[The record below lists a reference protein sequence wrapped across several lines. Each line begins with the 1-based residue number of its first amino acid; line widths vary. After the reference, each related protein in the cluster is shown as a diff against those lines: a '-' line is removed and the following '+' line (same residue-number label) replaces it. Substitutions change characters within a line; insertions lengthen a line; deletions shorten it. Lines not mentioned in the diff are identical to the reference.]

1 MAVNELDARTRAVEK
16 MKADQGKEVEAYNAA
31 ENQLL
36 AIRNEQK
43 QNIAAA
49 RLEAAA
55 AQQQNATVAQ
65 AAELVGSSSG
75 ATVQAPV
82 NAATQGVLGK
92 YGLRGPTV
100 TKTASTQKSANTQQI
115 TKQNIVIN
123 NYNTTNNSTVN
134 NTTTNVPN
142 TGPVQGRPVVVNR
155 DDTGRFKV
163 WVNNVIAR
171 QNEQAAIRDREY
183 QRRES
188 ELSRS
193 ANKMTRKLEAVSSTI
208 SRSLDPRR
216 INNSTQSQ
224 LKTMFRLMGLG
235 VIVAKWPV
243 LIHTIQ
249 SIEHVISK
257 GLKYL
262 GLKDHENGEET
273 GLLRDLKYIFLGKNR
288 ADNFEGGFIDLLKEF
303 FTGDGGVI
311 DTFKKKISLWMEY
324 TGKAISAI
332 RPPETSILH
341 PVDSMKNIALY
352 LGQVIST
359 IFQGPGGALKNAAK
373 VARAEGTEKMTNDSD
388 LIHKTKAK
396 AQGGGT
402 ISYGDAIS
410 VSSNDP
416 DIGTYGKY
424 KVQKEDLTAKGE
436 LVNNLGA
443 SLRQSAYIGQNL
455 LVGTG
460 TGVGNEEAGI
470 NVSGILEGLDRLN
483 KTAAKN
489 KTAIVDP
496 KFIEALEKLGVD
508 IKDRVK
514 DKAKEYGY
522 VALKKTEDEKAQE
535 FAQNKGLANTVG
547 AISGT
552 AAGISA
558 TMLTTAFGNPAALA
572 TGALTAEKVNEL
584 ATEWTQK
591 LASSEYT
598 YRLVPKGRYDEKSYL
613 KFKDLKGADK
623 QFETYYELSK
633 EDMDYIKT
641 KLGELTGR
649 GEEFSYDATDV
660 ESTKAMANYVLK
672 MNPKRKLDVSY
683 TSGLQKIAEVEGEY
697 SNYLAEQKAIDEQ
710 SMMNGALSRAGEVVN
725 EIKGEI
731 EEEMVDLEDDENTL
745 DGRPGD
751 VSTPGQTTTLAST
764 VTPEAS
770 TAVTEQVT
778 WDVDKAIQTVQNNAG
793 TASKKKCLRYV
804 ANAIDS
810 GFGVNWGIN
819 NALSAVKDSNFVG
832 VHLSEAKNTG
842 PQLLGLGFK
851 KIDNNTP
858 WQKGDIH
865 VYQPKNKEKAGHI
878 EIFDGTK
885 WVSDFNQKNPG
896 FKWGTYSAMDTYR
909 WKGLLNGEIINN
921 DLLIAD
927 SDEHPSDGVENDGT
941 IENGMIAAVSSTAA
955 AGLNGQTMPKVE
967 GMYGM
972 YWDPALQS
980 YVLDDG
986 ALTTP
991 ERVEPAGIDIAG
1003 STMTGTGLG
1012 NVAANLALTDT
1023 HLMGPSSHRDEK
1035 ILNDLLAVNQLGT
1048 QVSAGIAD
1056 GITVLNNNMASMMSV
1071 VAEMKGPA
1079 SRRAAASFQQ
1089 NDGFI
1094 S

>member
-92 YGLRGPTV
+92 YGLQGPTV

-183 QRRES
+183 QKRES
-188 ELSRS
+188 DLSRS
-193 ANKMTRKLEAVSSTI
+193 ANKMTRKLEAISSTI

-224 LKTMFRLMGLG
+224 LKTIFRLMGLG

-243 LIHTIQ
+243 LLHTIQ

-257 GLKYL
+257 GLTYL
-262 GLKDHENGEET
+262 GFKDNQSGKET
-273 GLLRDLKYIFLGKNR
+273 GLLRDLKYIFLGKDR
-288 ADNFEGGFIDLLKEF
+288 ADNFKGGFIDLLKEF

-324 TGKAISAI
+324 TGKAVSAI
-332 RPPETSILH
+332 RPPETSFLH

-373 VARAEGTEKMTNDSD
+373 IARAEGTEKMTNESD
-388 LIHKTKAK
+388 LIHKTKSKAK
-396 AQGGGT
+396 GGGT

-410 VSSNDP
+410 VSSNDAN
-416 DIGTYGKY
+416 IGTNGKY
-424 KVQKEDLTAKGE
+424 KVQKEDLTDKGE

-443 SLRQSAYIGQNL
+443 SLRQSAYIGQNIL
-455 LVGTG
+455 DGRG
-460 TGVGNEEAGI
+460 TGVGNEKAGI

-483 KTAAKN
+483 KTASKN

-496 KFIEALEKLGVD
+496 RFIQALEKLGVG

-522 VALKKTEDEKAQE
+522 VALKKTDDEKAQE
-535 FAQNKGLANTVG
+535 FAQNKGIANTVG

-558 TMLTTAFGNPAALA
+558 SMLTAAFGNVGALA
-572 TGALTAEKVNEL
+572 TGVLTAEKVNEL
-584 ATEWTQK
+584 AKEWTQK

-598 YRLVPKGRYDEKSYL
+598 YRLVPKGRYNEDSYL
-613 KFKDLKGADK
+613 KFTDPQTNKEKK
-623 QFETYYELSK
+623 YEVYYELSK
-633 EDMDYIKT
+633 EDMNFIKS

-649 GEEFSYDATDV
+649 GEEFSYDAADV
-660 ESTKAMANYVLK
+660 ETTKAMANYVLK
-672 MNPKRKLDVSY
+672 MNPGRELDESY
-683 TSGLQKIAEVEGEY
+683 TSGMQKIAEVEGEY

-725 EIKGEI
+725 EIKNEVK
-731 EEEMVDLEDDENTL
+731 EEMVSLEDDENTL
-745 DGRPGD
+745 DGRPVD
-751 VSTPGQTTTLAST
+751 VSTPGQTTTL
-764 VTPEAS
+764 TPTETPTAS

-778 WDVDKAIQTVQNNAG
+778 WNVDKAIQTVQNNAG
-793 TASKKKCLRYV
+793 NKSKKKCLRYV

-810 GFGVNWGIN
+810 GFGINWGIN
-819 NALSAVKDSNFVG
+819 NALSAVNDSNFVG
-832 VHLSEAKNTG
+832 VHLAEAKYTG

-878 EIFDGTK
+878 EIFDGTR
-885 WVSDFNQKNPG
+885 WVSDFYQKNPG
-896 FKWGTYSAMDTYR
+896 FRWGTYSAMDTYR
-909 WKGLLNGEIINN
+909 WKGLLNGEIIN
-921 DLLIAD
+921 DDSLIAD
-927 SDEHPSDGVENDGT
+927 SDEHLSDGAENDGT
-941 IENGMIAAVSSTAA
+941 GTIIPSTEFAD
-955 AGLNGQTMPKVE
+955 LNGQTMPEVD
-967 GMYGM
+967 GM
-972 YWDPALQS
+972 YWDPELQS
-980 YVLDDG
+980 YL
-986 ALTTP
+986 P
-991 ERVEPAGIDIAG
+991 NEEPLFTAKRIEPTSIDIAG
-1003 STMTGTGLG
+1003 STNMTETGK
-1012 NVAANLALTDT
+1012 VAANLALTDT
-1023 HLMGPSSHRDEK
+1023 HLMDPSSHKDDK
-1035 ILNDLLAVNQLGT
+1035 ILKDLLAVSQLGT
-1048 QVSAGIAD
+1048 QVNAGIAD
-1056 GITVLNNNMASMMSV
+1056 GITVLNNNMASMISV
-1071 VAEMKGPA
+1071 VAEMRGQ
-1079 SRRAAASFQQ
+1079 SNRRAATSYQQ
-1089 NDGFI
+1089 NDVFI

>member
-262 GLKDHENGEET
+262 GLKDHEDGEET
-273 GLLRDLKYIFLGKNR
+273 GLLRDLKYIFLGKSR

-303 FTGDGGVI
+303 FTRDGGVI

-373 VARAEGTEKMTNDSD
+373 VARAEGTEKMTNESE
-388 LIHKTKAK
+388 LIHKTKGK

-410 VSSNDP
+410 VVNDA
-416 DIGTYGKY
+416 DVGTSGKY
-424 KVQKEDLTAKGE
+424 KVQREDLTDKGE

-460 TGVGNEEAGI
+460 TGVGNEKAGI

-496 KFIEALEKLGVD
+496 KFIEALEKLGVG
-508 IKDRVK
+508 IKERVK
-514 DKAKEYGY
+514 GKAKEYGY
-522 VALKKTEDEKAQE
+522 VALKKTDDEKAQE
-535 FAQNKGLANTVG
+535 SAQNKGLANAVG
-547 AISGT
+547 AVSGT

-558 TMLTTAFGNPAALA
+558 SMLTAAFGNIGALA
-572 TGALTAEKVNEL
+572 TGALTAEKVSEL

-598 YRLVPKGRYDEKSYL
+598 YRLVPKGRYEDKSYL
-613 KFKDLKGADK
+613 KFNDPLTNEEKRY
-623 QFETYYELSK
+623 EYYYELSK

-649 GEEFSYDATDV
+649 GEEFSYDAADV

-672 MNPKRKLDVSY
+672 MNPDRALDGSY
-683 TSGLQKIAEVEGEY
+683 VTNMQKIAEVEGEY

-710 SMMNGALSRAGEVVN
+710 SMMNGALSRAGEVVK

-731 EEEMVDLEDDENTL
+731 KEEMVSLEDDENTL

-751 VSTPGQTTTLAST
+751 VVTPGQTTTLAST

-793 TASKKKCLRYV
+793 NASKKKCLRYV

-832 VHLSEAKNTG
+832 VHLSEAKYTG

-921 DLLIAD
+921 DLLIAN
-927 SDEHPSDGVENDGT
+927 SDEHPSDGVEQDGT
-941 IENGMIAAVSSTAA
+941 TGLLAISSTTS
-955 AGLNGQTMPKVE
+955 AGLNGQTMPEVE
-967 GMYGM
+967 GMY
-972 YWDPALQS
+972 WDQALQS
-980 YVLDDG
+980 YVLNED
-986 ALTTP
+986 ALATP
-991 ERVEPAGIDIAG
+991 ERVEPTDIDIA
-1003 STMTGTGLG
+1003 TTTTGTGLG
-1012 NVAANLALTDT
+1012 NVATNLALTDT
-1023 HLMGPSSHRDEK
+1023 HLMGPTMHKDEK
-1035 ILNDLLAVNQLGT
+1035 ILKDLLAVNQLGT
-1048 QVSAGIAD
+1048 QVNAGIAD

-1079 SRRAAASFQQ
+1079 SRRAAASYQQ